1 MPVYKVEKH
10 LKTAI
15 DSVLAQTYNN
25 FEIVLVDDASPD
37 NCPIICDEYAEKY
50 ENIKCVHHAQNA
62 GWSAA
67 QQYGAAPYFRR
78 LCNLYG
84 FG

>member
-37 NCPIICDEYAEKY
+37 NCPNICDEYAEKY
-50 ENIKCVHHAQNA
+50 ENITCIFYLFSVYTYLQSTYWQNQA
-62 GWSAA
+62 EEEDS
-67 QQYGAAPYFRR
+67 
-78 LCNLYG
+78 
-84 FG
+84 